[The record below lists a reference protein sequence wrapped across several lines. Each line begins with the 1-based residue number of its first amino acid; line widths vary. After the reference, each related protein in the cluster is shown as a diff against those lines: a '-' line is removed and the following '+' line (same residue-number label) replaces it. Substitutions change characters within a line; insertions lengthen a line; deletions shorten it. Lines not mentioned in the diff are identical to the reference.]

1 MKSLATVFE
10 IKNFD
15 GFLDPLNQ
23 YANEIKPHIK
33 DVLYNVLVD
42 PEYEQEGDRL
52 IYLDMVSPSPKLE
65 LLTEKVLEISGKF
78 EEYLNEFPEADIL
91 HDILEKNLD
100 NSSFPRSGR
109 VTLELDASAYRFLVS
124 DDKMRKIYDQVKRAF
139 VYMMQIEDVDT
150 NLYDL
155 SISTI
160 LPQDE
165 PNFANFLEQNPKIRD
180 DPMIQKLKPLKYFT
194 LKNVTL
200 KKIHELEST
209 GTFCSSDNKLQN
221 FLNDIANTI
230 KNPNYAIDY
239 VTQEIYITKETLTKI
254 SEMNHSLDIEL
265 SRLKKHVDHTIKD
278 FQKAKDFSPVHKS
291 KFGNFKNAV
300 KKVQGRERSEL
311 QGMKFKWNTKQ
322 LYERGVL
329 KTIRGEKLAELTVKV
344 FGSSGPKFPDIIFK
358 ISTSD
363 GSRFG
368 IQMIDKRKGPD
379 KRYSDDVD
387 SFSFKDLIKTQ
398 VEPKIET
405 WKLFHSNVV
414 VNNSQLLH
422 LIVSFFYKRN
432 AL

>member
-1 MKSLATVFE
+1 M
-10 IKNFD
+10 
-15 GFLDPLNQ
+15 
-23 YANEIKPHIK
+23 
-33 DVLYNVLVD
+33 
-42 PEYEQEGDRL
+42 
-52 IYLDMVSPSPKLE
+52 
-65 LLTEKVLEISGKF
+65 
-78 EEYLNEFPEADIL
+78 
-91 HDILEKNLD
+91 
-100 NSSFPRSGR
+100 
-109 VTLELDASAYRFLVS
+109 
-124 DDKMRKIYDQVKRAF
+124 
-139 VYMMQIEDVDT
+139 
-150 NLYDL
+150 
-155 SISTI
+155 
-160 LPQDE
+160 
-165 PNFANFLEQNPKIRD
+165 
-180 DPMIQKLKPLKYFT
+180 
-194 LKNVTL
+194 
-200 KKIHELEST
+200 
-209 GTFCSSDNKLQN
+209 
-221 FLNDIANTI
+221 
-230 KNPNYAIDY
+230 
-239 VTQEIYITKETLTKI
+239 
-254 SEMNHSLDIEL
+254 
-265 SRLKKHVDHTIKD
+265 
-278 FQKAKDFSPVHKS
+278 HKS